1 MINKKKYLLILLF
14 LLIIT
19 IPISFANDNITGE
32 AIGEDTLLKSDTMEN
47 NVSLSSDDDEIV
59 GAGEVYFD
67 ASASS
72 GGDGT
77 QSRPY
82 NTVTSSYLGT
92 TNHFAPGTYRISS
105 SLSSYSYEG
114 ISFIGSDRDNTILQY
129 IGSDTFLTSSYG
141 LM

>member
-1 MINKKKYLLILLF
+1 
-14 LLIIT
+14 
-19 IPISFANDNITGE
+19 
-32 AIGEDTLLKSDTMEN
+32 MEN

-105 SLSSYSYEG
+105 SLSSYPYEG

-129 IGSDTFLTSSYG
+129 TGSDTFLTSSYG
-141 LM
+141 LTFSTITLKGCSIVSTGGSLTATNTIFDGGVA